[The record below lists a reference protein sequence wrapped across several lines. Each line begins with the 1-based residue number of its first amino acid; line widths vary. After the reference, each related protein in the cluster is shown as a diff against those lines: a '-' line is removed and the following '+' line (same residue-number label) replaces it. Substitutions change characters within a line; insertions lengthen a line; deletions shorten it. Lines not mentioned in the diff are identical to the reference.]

1 MNQKQ
6 IECTGLI
13 ALGCIAGLI
22 LLIIA
27 GGTAAL
33 FLWGNGSG
41 ETLYFYQTDTVPED
55 AVIIKLT
62 EEDYE
67 KYPVLKDIPNIIYLD
82 TSPLSEH
89 SIIPGL
95 VMRDTG
101 WEIRETYGYQ
111 SGGRNRFIE
120 HNGVIYRLEMHVS

>member
-1 MNQKQ
+1 MTPQERNTK
-6 IECTGLI
+6 ILLCILI
-13 ALGCIAGLI
+13 GIGI
-22 LLIIA
+22 LLI
-27 GGTAAL
+27 
-33 FLWGNGSG
+33 LWLGFVITDDMRIEG
-41 ETLYFYQTDTVPED
+41 EIYFEEVNDLPEN
-55 AVIIKLT
+55 AHIVKLT

-89 SIIPGL
+89 FIIPGL